1 MGKTEIN
8 VRKISLIMYAMEN
21 LGQWPDLIFT
31 IAQNTSRMRR
41 LRQLSF
47 CQLLHDLLPSFNI
60 QDPLKKGK
68 TFCLHITQL
77 VTTRVKGIQERPGT
91 SSVHII

>member
-60 QDPLKKGK
+60 QDPLRNAKHSAS
-68 TFCLHITQL
+68 T
-77 VTTRVKGIQERPGT
+77 
-91 SSVHII
+91 